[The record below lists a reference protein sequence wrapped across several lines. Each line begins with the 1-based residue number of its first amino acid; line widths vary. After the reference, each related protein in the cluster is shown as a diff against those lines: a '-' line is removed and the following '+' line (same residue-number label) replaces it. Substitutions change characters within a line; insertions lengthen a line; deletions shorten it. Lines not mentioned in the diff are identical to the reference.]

1 MMLIQLI
8 YVRRFFVL
16 EVDFDEVLLVSNWH
30 DLGKFN

>member
-8 YVRRFFVL
+8 YVRRFFAL
-16 EVDFDEVLLVSNWH
+16 EVDFDEVLLVSNLN